1 MSFSRYIALRYFFT
15 KKKNTAIN
23 YMSILAVAGVI
34 ISSASML
41 IVLSGFSG
49 LKSYSL
55 EFISSIS
62 PELKISATK
71 GKAFEFTSEMKSF
84 LKKENLKYGLSYED
98 KALIS
103 INENSKIVRVMGVDG
118 GFPNKSIDS
127 IIYQGRWFDAGEDEI
142 VVGWGTA
149 YEMGISTMDALNPVV
164 MYVPRAGKGQVLS
177 EKDLVNSRRVLSSG
191 IFSLNE
197 ELNSSLVFFDL
208 NLARDLFNLE
218 NQAVGSIDVY
228 SKVESTNR
236 IEYFF
241 GSDYEI
247 ENRIQQNA
255 TIYKMLNTEQFAI
268 YLIFS
273 LIIVVALF
281 NVFGALIMIGV
292 EKRKNLQTVLMLGGS
307 KNQVGKIFFYQGAL
321 IAVSGC
327 FIGML
332 IGSGLIVLQQKLS
345 VFMITSTLAYP
356 VIFELNNFFFVFF
369 IVVVLGCFASALAS
383 RYVKRSIPQISQK

>member
-1 MSFSRYIALRYFFT
+1 MSFSRYIALRYFFA
-15 KKKNTAIN
+15 KRKNTAIN
-23 YMSILAVAGVI
+23 YMSVLAVVGVI

-41 IVLSGFSG
+41 VVLSGFSG

-71 GKAFEFTSEMKSF
+71 GKTFEFTSEIKSF
-84 LKKENLKYGLSYED
+84 LKKENLEYGLSYED

-103 INENSKIVRVMGVDG
+103 INENSKMVRAMGVDD

-127 IIYQGRWFDAGEDEI
+127 IIYQGRWFDKGENEI
-142 VVGWGTA
+142 VVGWSTA

-191 IFSLNE
+191 VFSLNE
-197 ELNSSLVFFDL
+197 ELNKNLVFFDL
-208 NLARDLFNLE
+208 NLARELFSLE
-218 NQAVGSIDVY
+218 NQAVGSIDIY
-228 SKVESTNR
+228 SKVRSTKKIES
-236 IEYFF
+236 FF

-281 NVFGALIMIGV
+281 NVFGALMMIGV
-292 EKRKNLQTVLMLGGS
+292 EKRKNLQTVLVLGGS
-307 KNQVGKIFFYQGAL
+307 KNQVGKIFFYQGLL
-321 IAVSGC
+321 IVVSGC
-327 FIGML
+327 FIGLL
-332 IGSGLIVLQQKLS
+332 IGSGFIILQQKLS
-345 VFMITSTLAYP
+345 VFMITSELAYP
-356 VIFELNNFFFVFF
+356 VIFELNNFLFVFF
-369 IVVVLGCFASALAS
+369 VVVVLGCIASTLVS
-383 RYVKRSIPQISQK
+383 HYVKRSIPQISQK

>member
-15 KKKNTAIN
+15 KRKNTAIN
-23 YMSILAVAGVI
+23 YMSVLAVVGVI

-41 IVLSGFSG
+41 VVLSGFSG

-62 PELKISATK
+62 PELKISANK
-71 GKAFEFTSEMKSF
+71 GKTFEFTSEIKSF
-84 LKKENLKYGLSYED
+84 LKKENLEYGLSYED

-103 INENSKIVRVMGVDG
+103 INENSKMVRAMGVDD

-127 IIYQGRWFDAGEDEI
+127 IIYQGRWFDAGENEI
-142 VVGWGTA
+142 VVGWSTA

-164 MYVPRAGKGQVLS
+164 VYVPRAGKGQVLS

-191 IFSLNE
+191 VFSLNE
-197 ELNSSLVFFDL
+197 ELNKNLVFFDL
-208 NLARDLFNLE
+208 NLARELFSLE
-218 NQAVGSIDVY
+218 NQAVGSIDIY
-228 SKVESTNR
+228 SKVRSTKKIES
-236 IEYFF
+236 FF

-281 NVFGALIMIGV
+281 NVFGALMMIGV
-292 EKRKNLQTVLMLGGS
+292 EKRKNLQTVLVLGGS
-307 KNQVGKIFFYQGAL
+307 KNQVGKIFFYQGLL
-321 IAVSGC
+321 IVVSGC
-327 FIGML
+327 FIGLL
-332 IGSGLIVLQQKLS
+332 IGSGFIILQQKLS
-345 VFMITSTLAYP
+345 VFMITSELAYP
-356 VIFELNNFFFVFF
+356 VIFELNNFLFVFF
-369 IVVVLGCFASALAS
+369 VVVVLGCIASTLVS
-383 RYVKRSIPQISQK
+383 HYVKRSIPQISQK

>member
-15 KKKNTAIN
+15 KRKNTAIN
-23 YMSILAVAGVI
+23 YMSILAVVGVI

-71 GKAFEFTSEMKSF
+71 GKTFEFTSKIKSF

-103 INENSKIVRVMGVDG
+103 VNENSKMVRVMGVDD

-127 IIYQGRWFDAGEDEI
+127 IIYQGRWFDTGKNEI

-191 IFSLNE
+191 VFSLNE
-197 ELNSSLVFFDL
+197 ELNNNLVFFDL
-208 NLARDLFNLE
+208 NLARELYNLE
-218 NQAVGSIDVY
+218 NQAVGSIDIY
-228 SKVESTNR
+228 SKVESTKK
-236 IEYFF
+236 IESFF

-281 NVFGALIMIGV
+281 NVFGALMMIGV
-292 EKRKNLQTVLMLGGS
+292 EKRKNLQTVLVLGGS
-307 KNQVGKIFFYQGAL
+307 KNQVGKIFFYQGLL
-321 IAVSGC
+321 IVVSGC
-327 FIGML
+327 FIGVL
-332 IGSGLIVLQQKLS
+332 IGSGLIALQQKLS

-356 VIFELNNFFFVFF
+356 VIFELNNFLFVFF
-369 IVVVLGCFASALAS
+369 IVVVLGCIASALAS
-383 RYVKRSIPQISQK
+383 RYVKKSIPQISQK

>member
-1 MSFSRYIALRYFFT
+1 MSFSRYIALRYFFA
-15 KKKNTAIN
+15 KRKNTAIN
-23 YMSILAVAGVI
+23 YMSVLAVVGVI

-41 IVLSGFSG
+41 VVLSGFSG

-71 GKAFEFTSEMKSF
+71 GKTFEFTSEIKSF
-84 LKKENLKYGLSYED
+84 LKKENLEYGLSYED

-103 INENSKIVRVMGVDG
+103 INENSKMVRAMGVDD

-127 IIYQGRWFDAGEDEI
+127 IIYQGRWFDKGENEI
-142 VVGWGTA
+142 VVGWSTA

-191 IFSLNE
+191 VFSLNE
-197 ELNSSLVFFDL
+197 ELNKNLVFFDL
-208 NLARDLFNLE
+208 NLARELFSLE
-218 NQAVGSIDVY
+218 NQAVGSIDIY
-228 SKVESTNR
+228 SKVRSTKKIES
-236 IEYFF
+236 FF

-281 NVFGALIMIGV
+281 NVFGALMMIGV
-292 EKRKNLQTVLMLGGS
+292 EKRKNLQTVLVLGGS
-307 KNQVGKIFFYQGAL
+307 KNQVGKIFFYQGLL
-321 IAVSGC
+321 IVVSGC
-327 FIGML
+327 FIGLL
-332 IGSGLIVLQQKLS
+332 IGSGFIILQQKLS
-345 VFMITSTLAYP
+345 VFMITSELAYP
-356 VIFELNNFFFVFF
+356 VIFELNNFLFVFF
-369 IVVVLGCFASALAS
+369 VVVVLGCIASALVS
-383 RYVKRSIPQISQK
+383 HYVKRSIPQISQK

>member
-15 KKKNTAIN
+15 KRKNTAIN
-23 YMSILAVAGVI
+23 YMSVLAVVGVI

-41 IVLSGFSG
+41 VVLSGFSG

-62 PELKISATK
+62 PELKISANK
-71 GKAFEFTSEMKSF
+71 GKTFEFTSEIKSF
-84 LKKENLKYGLSYED
+84 LKKENLEYGLSYED

-103 INENSKIVRVMGVDG
+103 INENSKMVRAMGVDD

-127 IIYQGRWFDAGEDEI
+127 IIYQGRWFDAGENEI
-142 VVGWGTA
+142 VVGWSTA

-164 MYVPRAGKGQVLS
+164 VYVPRAGKGQVLS

-191 IFSLNE
+191 VFSLNE
-197 ELNSSLVFFDL
+197 ELNKNLVFLDL
-208 NLARDLFNLE
+208 NLARELFSLE
-218 NQAVGSIDVY
+218 NQAVGSIDIY
-228 SKVESTNR
+228 SKVRSTKKIES
-236 IEYFF
+236 FF

-281 NVFGALIMIGV
+281 NVFGALMMIGV
-292 EKRKNLQTVLMLGGS
+292 EKRKNLQTVLVLGGS
-307 KNQVGKIFFYQGAL
+307 KNQVGKIFFYQGLL
-321 IAVSGC
+321 IVVSGC
-327 FIGML
+327 FIGLL
-332 IGSGLIVLQQKLS
+332 IGSGLIILQQKLS
-345 VFMITSTLAYP
+345 VFMITSELAYP
-356 VIFELNNFFFVFF
+356 VIFELNNFLFVFF
-369 IVVVLGCFASALAS
+369 VVVVLGCIASTLVS
-383 RYVKRSIPQISQK
+383 HYVKRSIPQISQK